1 MPSRFRQRFLF
12 ILVLVVLGVL
22 ARAASSGSG
31 KSFGEDKAPLTIEVF
46 SDFQCSACATYHL
59 TTLRSIM
66 DADVAQGRV
75 FLIFHIITPGRAAYR
90 SYSAARFGNAAA
102 RIGKFREVSEA
113 LFSKQKEWSETGDVE
128 GVVASALTPEEMARV
143 RELIRTENLDNA
155 VEADMVMARV
165 HGVRATPTTI
175 IRYGGKITP
184 VVGAVSYSILRRYLD
199 RLLEE
204 GK

>member
-1 MPSRFRQRFLF
+1 MSFGFMKSLLS
-12 ILVLVVLGVL
+12 ILAVLLLSVL
-22 ARAASSGSG
+22 ALAALPRSG
-31 KSFGEDKAPLTIEVF
+31 KAFGEDNAPLTIEVF
-46 SDFQCSACATYHL
+46 SDFQCSACAAYHL
-59 TTLRSIM
+59 TTMRSVL

-75 FLIFHIITPGRAAYR
+75 FLIFHIITPGRAAHR
-90 SYSAARFGNAAA
+90 SYSAARFANAAA

-113 LFSKQKEWSETGDVE
+113 LFSKQKAWSETGDVE
-128 GVVASALTPEEMARV
+128 GTVAGALTPEEMARV
-143 RELIRTENLDNA
+143 REIMRENVDNA

-175 IRYGGKITP
+175 IRYGGKMTP
-184 VVGAVSYSILRRYLD
+184 VVGAVSYPILRRYLD